1 MYKKKVSFLY
11 KKKLFVEEDCH
22 LRGILTQGDFVRS
35 IQRNPNILD
44 NSVSEFMTKDP
55 VTIRDDRLAA
65 EAIKLIGAHRID
77 DLVVVNEKGHA
88 IGLVDSQDLSTMK
101 LI

>member
-1 MYKKKVSFLY
+1 MTKYRSGAVVI
-11 KKKLFVEEDCH
+11 VEEDCH

>member
-1 MYKKKVSFLY
+1 
-11 KKKLFVEEDCH
+11 
-22 LRGILTQGDFVRS
+22 
-35 IQRNPNILD
+35 
-44 NSVSEFMTKDP
+44 MTKDP

-65 EAIKLIGAHRID
+65 EAIKLIGSHRID

-88 IGLVDSQDLSTMK
+88 IGLVDSQVLSTMK

>member
-1 MYKKKVSFLY
+1 
-11 KKKLFVEEDCH
+11 
-22 LRGILTQGDFVRS
+22 
-35 IQRNPNILD
+35 
-44 NSVSEFMTKDP
+44 MTKDP
-55 VTIRDDRLAA
+55 VTIRDNRLAA